1 MTPRRDRPQRA
12 VVHFRGI
19 TYEMDILACERA
31 LLQRQVGG
39 EFLTMD
45 ALAEAVGVSRSTVS
59 RFLSGRSLSLKVT
72 LAILGRLRLRFEDVF
87 RPYRPDAAS
96 Q

>member
-1 MTPRRDRPQRA
+1 MPRKDRSQRA

-19 TYEMDILACERA
+19 TYEMDILTCEHA

-45 ALAEAVGVSRSTVS
+45 ALGVSRSTVS

-72 LAILGRLRLRFEDVF
+72 LSILDKLRLRFDDVF
-87 RPYRPDAAS
+87 LPHRPDAAS

>member
-1 MTPRRDRPQRA
+1 
-12 VVHFRGI
+12 
-19 TYEMDILACERA
+19 MDILACERA